1 MVTGTETKELQ
12 AELQV
17 IYEKHLPKQV
27 GETLQKRLELADKL
41 EKENS
46 DLIKTNK
53 TQYEEI
59 QNLKGIIEKHKTIDE
74 REEAVTKRE
83 VDVTEKENKSEIEKL
98 KYQLESEKD
107 KTQFSKAVALGL
119 VRNIEYRKNVFDT
132 EMSPGTSYYDSV
144 GNYHTIPPIG
154 NTKDLKE
161 TNTAD

>member
-1 MVTGTETKELQ
+1 MKN
-12 AELQV
+12 
-17 IYEKHLPKQV
+17 IYQNKLGKHYK
-27 GETLQKRLELADKL
+27 KRLELADKL

-53 TQYEEI
+53 TQYDEI

-119 VRNIEYRKNVFDT
+119 VRNIEYRKNVFDSEHVNLGGYQDPNGNWVYPQPSNTIKNFT
-132 EMSPGTSYYDSV
+132 ETEEV
-144 GNYHTIPPIG
+144 
-154 NTKDLKE
+154 K
-161 TNTAD
+161 

>member
-1 MVTGTETKELQ
+1 MVTGTETRELQ

-53 TQYEEI
+53 TQYDEI

-74 REEAVTKRE
+74 REEAVSKHE
-83 VDVTEKENKSEIEKL
+83 ADVTEKENKSEIEKL
-98 KYQLESEKD
+98 KYQLESEKE
-107 KTQFSKAVALGL
+107 KTQFSKSIALGL
-119 VRNIEYRKNVFDT
+119 VRNIEYRKNIFDN
-132 EMSPGTSYYDSV
+132 EMSPGVSYYDSA
-144 GNYHTIPPIG
+144 GNYHVVPPVG
-154 NTKDLKE
+154 NNKDLKE
-161 TNTAD
+161 TSSAE